1 MAENENKSDGIS
13 PLSVSNPSK
22 PSPQDTPSCHSP
34 REGTRY
40 YALSKTSSDNHI
52 SPHLASPVGEGQ
64 LLLLLISH

>member
-1 MAENENKSDGIS
+1 MAENVNKPDGIS

-22 PSPQDTPSCHSP
+22 PSPQDNPSRHSQ
-34 REGTRY
+34 REGTSY

-64 LLLLLISH
+64 ILLLLINH